1 VTRQSNVEP
10 RGNPKRITG
19 LVIREGSYVMEQIL
33 RELTDTELDAV
44 SGGASASA
52 AAVNVNTST
61 DTSFAV
67 ASVGVAAAAAALHLV
82 PFDTFSVTLIGPG
95 AAAGSA

>member
-1 VTRQSNVEP
+1 
-10 RGNPKRITG
+10 
-19 LVIREGSYVMEQIL
+19 MEEIL
-33 RELTDTELDAV
+33 RELSDTELDAV

-52 AAVNVNTST
+52 ANINNST

-67 ASVGVAAAAAALHLV
+67 ATLGNAAVMALHLV
-82 PFDTFSVTLIGPG
+82 PFDTFTAIITGGG